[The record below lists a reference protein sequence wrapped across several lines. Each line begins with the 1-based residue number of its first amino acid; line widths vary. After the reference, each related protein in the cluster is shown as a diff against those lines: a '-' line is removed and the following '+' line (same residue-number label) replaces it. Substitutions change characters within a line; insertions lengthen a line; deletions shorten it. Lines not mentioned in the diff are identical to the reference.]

1 MGLYTGTEFAY
12 DRMDAKGK
20 GGHIIN
26 IASIAGSTGK
36 KVFLQLEKRSFQ

>member
-1 MGLYTGTEFAY
+1 MGLYTGTELAY

-26 IASIAGSTGK
+26 IASIAGSMDR
-36 KVFLQLEKRSFQ
+36 E